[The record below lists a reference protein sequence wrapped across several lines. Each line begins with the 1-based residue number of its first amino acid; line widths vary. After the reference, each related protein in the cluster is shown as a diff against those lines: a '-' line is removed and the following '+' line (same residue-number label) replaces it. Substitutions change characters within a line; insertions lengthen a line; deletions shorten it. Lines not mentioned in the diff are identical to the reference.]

1 MYTGPYC
8 QYHRSNLSTLCHES
22 KNRMLM
28 MKVEGKL
35 GLTMQ
40 GVGGTIAKCQDIEQ
54 RFHWTINDSDLT
66 SLVSFIHSWKIPSS
80 R

>member
-1 MYTGPYC
+1 
-8 QYHRSNLSTLCHES
+8 
-22 KNRMLM
+22 

-66 SLVSFIHSWKIPSS
+66 SLVSFIHS
-80 R
+80 

>member
-1 MYTGPYC
+1 
-8 QYHRSNLSTLCHES
+8 
-22 KNRMLM
+22 

-40 GVGGTIAKCQDIEQ
+40 AVGGTTAKCQDIEQ
-54 RFHWTINDSDLT
+54 RFHWTINDSDHT